1 MEQAVTSSFNGWM
14 ICAVYYFRAQSDDGQ
29 RVRLCDIVTLYFISF
44 VSSFFYSLDVY
55 YYLANFE
62 HQKIQIKFYK

>member
-29 RVRLCDIVTLYFISF
+29 RVRLCDIVTLFYFICL
-44 VSSFFYSLDVY
+44 FFFLFFGRV
-55 YYLANFE
+55 LLFGE
-62 HQKIQIKFYK
+62 F